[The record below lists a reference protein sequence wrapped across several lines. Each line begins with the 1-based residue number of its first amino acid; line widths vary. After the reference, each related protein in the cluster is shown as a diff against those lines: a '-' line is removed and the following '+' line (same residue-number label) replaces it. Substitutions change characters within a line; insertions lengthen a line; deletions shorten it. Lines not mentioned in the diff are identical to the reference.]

1 MTYRKYLMTLALKLV
16 IAFML
21 FTSGEVVFAQ
31 SSTPDF
37 DILKSRFDQGNIF
50 IADFSHQYED
60 AYTGEVN
67 RTSGRIW
74 IGKEKYRVE
83 GDDQIMIVDGQV
95 SRVYDGGRN
104 RLIISNYDET
114 EDDYAPSRMLQG
126 VNDSYSVS
134 ERRAGSGTIITL
146 TTQDVFAVFSE
157 VRITLSSSGIPQS
170 IEAIDQADNLLR
182 TTFTASR
189 FGSGNNS
196 LFELSVPDDAE
207 IIDLRHH

>member
-1 MTYRKYLMTLALKLV
+1 MTLALKLV
-16 IAFML
+16 IALML
-21 FTSGEVVFAQ
+21 FTTGEVVVAQ

-37 DILKSRFDQGNIF
+37 DILKSRFEQGNIF

-67 RTSGRIW
+67 RTGGRIW

-83 GDDQIMIVDGQV
+83 GDDQIMIVDGKI

-126 VNDSYSVS
+126 VDDSYTVT
-134 ERRAGSGTIITL
+134 ERRAGNSTIITL
-146 TTQDVFAVFSE
+146 TTQDIFAVFSE
-157 VRITLSSSGIPQS
+157 VRITLNSSGLPQS

-182 TTFTASR
+182 TTFTGSR
-189 FGSGNNS
+189 FGGANS
-196 LFELSVPDDAE
+196 ALFELSVPDDAE

>member
-1 MTYRKYLMTLALKLV
+1 MTLMLKLV
-16 IAFML
+16 IAFMFL
-21 FTSGEVVFAQ
+21 TQAEVVFAQ
-31 SSTPDF
+31 STTPDF
-37 DILKSRFDQGNIF
+37 DILKSRFDQGEIF

-60 AYTGEVN
+60 AYTGETN
-67 RTSGRIW
+67 RTGGRIW

-114 EDDYAPSRMLQG
+114 DDDYAPSRMLQG

-146 TTQDVFAVFSE
+146 TTQDLFAVFSE
-157 VRITLSSSGIPQS
+157 MRITLSSSGIPQS

-189 FGSGNNS
+189 FSSGINS